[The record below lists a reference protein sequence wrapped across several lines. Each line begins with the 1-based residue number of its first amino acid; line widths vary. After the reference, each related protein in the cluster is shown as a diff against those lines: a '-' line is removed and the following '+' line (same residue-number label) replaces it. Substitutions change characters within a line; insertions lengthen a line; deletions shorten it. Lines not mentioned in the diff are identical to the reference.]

1 MGIKPQEL
9 KSGFNNFWRNKMAAI
24 TIALDDKN
32 QAAAFKLANEAV
44 NIKFTKLIIEGLS
57 TEDNLVFT

>member
-1 MGIKPQEL
+1 
-9 KSGFNNFWRNKMAAI
+9 MAAI